1 MKNYTFLFGNWA
13 LWRGLRKHN
22 NDNLRNENGVK
33 REMILRMT
41 WSDGKKY
48 EGQFSRLDGRREGT
62 GVERW
67 KNGNVYEGHFNND
80 MRNG

>member
-13 LWRGLRKHN
+13 LWRDLRRN
-22 NDNLRNENGVK
+22 NTEKRNDENVT

-48 EGQFSRLDGRREGT
+48 EGQFSRVDGKREGM
-62 GVERW
+62 GIERW
-67 KNGNVYEGHFNND
+67 KNGNVYEGQFYND